1 MIRQKLKIEH
11 APAIRQLQKLMRISR
26 CHGAPN
32 SFRNEITARVTR
44 LYKEIVISS
53 DVINGNSS
61 RSTKNRSFASVVLEI
76 RMETWVDCYLP
87 PLPLGFNNEQFTNS
101 CVCFVTSDARTA
113 LAPSRDN

>member
-26 CHGAPN
+26 CHCAPN

-53 DVINGNSS
+53 DVINENSS

-76 RMETWVDCYLP
+76 HMETWFDCYP
-87 PLPLGFNNEQFTNS
+87 PPRDSTTNNLQIVAFAS
-101 CVCFVTSDARTA
+101 
-113 LAPSRDN
+113 